1 MKNIF
6 YAFILLLAIGC
17 QNQPSDKAANSE
29 QTTDSPTPPAPN
41 TLTEA
46 EKAAGWELL
55 FDGQT
60 TDKWRG
66 YNHETFPTLGW
77 KVMDGTIAVEKSGTE
92 EEGFGG
98 DIITKEKFE
107 NFEFSLDFLLSDTA
121 NSGILYRVVEVEDT
135 PIWHNAPEYQLLDNE
150 RYAEMGIDNKHFTAA
165 NYDLHPAETDYTKP
179 IGEWNTARIV
189 LKNNH
194 VEHWL
199 NGNLVVAYDLES
211 PEWAALV
218 AKSKFAE
225 YPGYGKTKN
234 GHIGLQDHGHLVQF
248 RNVKVRRL

>member
-1 MKNIF
+1 MKNTIYF
-6 YAFILLLAIGC
+6 LLLVFISLSC
-17 QNQPSDKAANSE
+17 QSKPAEKAPESE
-29 QTTDSPTPPAPN
+29 VASATPPAPN
-41 TLTEA
+41 TLTEE

-55 FDGQT
+55 FDGKT

-107 NFEFSLDFLLSDTA
+107 NFELSIDFLLTDTA
-121 NSGILYRVVEVEDT
+121 NSGILYRVVEVENT

-179 IGEWNTARIV
+179 IGEWNTARII
-189 LKNNH
+189 LNNNH

-225 YPGYGKTKN
+225 YPGYGKTRN
-234 GHIGLQDHGHLVQF
+234 GYIGLQDHGHLVQF
-248 RNVKVRRL
+248 RNLKVRRL